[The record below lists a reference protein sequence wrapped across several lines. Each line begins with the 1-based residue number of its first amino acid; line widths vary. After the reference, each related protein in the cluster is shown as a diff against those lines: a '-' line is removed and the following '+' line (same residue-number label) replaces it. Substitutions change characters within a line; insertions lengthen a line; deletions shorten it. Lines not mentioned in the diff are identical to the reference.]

1 MRGEMSFQSI
11 YRQILK
17 GAAVAF
23 ALFGFLTVAG
33 TADAAPK
40 RGYEALMTQIPGAA
54 QLTLAPGERTEVE
67 VAFQNIGEKAWV
79 NDGKGYVSIYTY
91 RPKYRRSVFDPGTWL
106 SPSRVKRLIE
116 PRVEVGRIGTIRF
129 ELDAPEEEGT
139 YEETFHL
146 AAEDAAWIPG
156 GEFTLPVRVVEA
168 GEVVEVGESS
178 SGTDLSGLMDE
189 EKKPRVGAPGY
200 DATVL
205 LRSAKKIATLGGAS
219 VTYTVGVKNAGTAVW
234 LSRRVELPDLKL
246 ATSGADLLHA
256 SWLSSSLLALNDR
269 GEVKPGEL
277 DFVTFTFTAPRTV
290 GEHLVAFTFIANGER
305 VEGGEIVIPVDVTSN
320 APDAVLSP
328 LRDGVMDLA
337 EMIPEP
343 VMRVG
348 VLIVDEETDGKVQI
362 VCDCEV
368 MAMKDENG
376 NPLADVPRGVVASA
390 YYAEGKYFYDAGR
403 GLEATSFPIRF
414 VPDTLGAILTVT
426 NFDRRVTRGSEHA
439 DNQFRNVLELRH
451 NTKKNRAWLVNE
463 LPMEMYLRGLAETSN
478 SSPIE
483 YQKAIV
489 TAART
494 YAYYHFLR
502 QIKHAAEG
510 FMVDAWRD
518 QVYKGYG
525 SETRLPSVVSAV
537 EETYGVT
544 VTYDGQTAITPYFG
558 NSDGRTRSWS
568 EVWSGEIA
576 WLKSV
581 DVPCDANRKLFG
593 HGVGM
598 SARGAICM
606 ADDGMGYRDIL
617 KYFYTGVDLR
627 MDWNRG

>member
-1 MRGEMSFQSI
+1 M
-11 YRQILK
+11 
-17 GAAVAF
+17 VV
-23 ALFGFLTVAG
+23 ALFGFLLLWQ

-40 RGYEALMTQIPGAA
+40 RGYEALMTKIPSAA
-54 QLTLAPGERTEVE
+54 QLELSPGEKMEVE

-91 RPKYRRSVFDPGTWL
+91 DPKYRRSSFDPGTWL
-106 SPSRVKRLIE
+106 GPSRVKRLIE
-116 PRVEVGRIGTIRF
+116 PRVEVGGIGTMRF
-129 ELDAPEEEGT
+129 ELRAPEEGGE
-139 YEETFHL
+139 YAETFHL
-146 AAEDAAWIPG
+146 AAEDVAWIPG
-156 GEFTLPVRVVEA
+156 GEFTLRINVA
-168 GEVVEVGESS
+168 EVSEVAEVIEDGESS
-178 SGTDLSGLMDE
+178 GGTDISGLLDE

-200 DATVL
+200 DAAVL
-205 LRSAKKIATLGGAS
+205 LRSSKKIATPGGAS
-219 VTYTVGVKNAGTAVW
+219 VTYTAGVKNAGTAVW
-234 LSRRVELPDLKL
+234 SSRRVELPDFKL
-246 ATSGADLLHA
+246 AASGADLAHA

-277 DFVTFTFTAPRTV
+277 DFVTFTFTAPRII
-290 GEHLVAFTFIANGER
+290 GEHLVVFTFTANGER
-305 VEGGEIVIPVDVTSN
+305 VEGGEILIPVDVTSN
-320 APDAVLSP
+320 APDAVVSP
-328 LRDGVMDLA
+328 LRDGVMDRA

-390 YYAEGKYFYDAGR
+390 YYDEGKYFYDAGR
-403 GLEATSFPIRF
+403 GLEMTSFPIRF
-414 VPDTLGAILTVT
+414 VPDTLGAILTIT
-426 NFDRRVTRGSEHA
+426 NFDRRATRDSENA

-451 NTKKNRAWLVNE
+451 NTKKDRAWLINE

-502 QIKHAAEG
+502 QTKHAAEG
-510 FMVDAWRD
+510 FMVAAWRD

-525 SETRLPSVVSAV
+525 SEARLSSVVSAV

-558 NSDGRTRSWS
+558 HSDGRTRAWS
-568 EVWSGEIA
+568 EVWNGDIA

-581 DVPCDANRKLFG
+581 SVPCDAGRNLFG

-606 ADDGMGYRDIL
+606 ASDGIGYREIL
-617 KYFYTGVDLR
+617 KHFYTGVDLR
-627 MDWNRG
+627 RDWEGDVAD